1 MNCCDTPVKHTHE
14 ECQIALDGV
23 KKMIERI
30 DRLEDKNLRHHVCES
45 AIDLCN
51 QLLREPLK

>member
-1 MNCCDTPVKHTHE
+1 MMIVKHTQQ
-14 ECQIALDGV
+14 ECQVALAGI
-23 KKMIERI
+23 KELIERI
-30 DRLEDKNLRHHVCES
+30 DRLEDENLRHHVCES

>member
-1 MNCCDTPVKHTHE
+1 MVKHTQQ
-14 ECQIALDGV
+14 ECQVALAGI
-23 KKMIERI
+23 KELIERI